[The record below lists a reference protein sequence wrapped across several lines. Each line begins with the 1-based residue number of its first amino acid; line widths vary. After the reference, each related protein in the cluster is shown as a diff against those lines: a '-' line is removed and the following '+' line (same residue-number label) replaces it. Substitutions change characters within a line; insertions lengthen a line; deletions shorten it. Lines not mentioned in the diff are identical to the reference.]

1 MSTRYS
7 DEDYDRAY
15 DPDYDRYG
23 RRADYGT
30 SRNEPY
36 RRSYGRY
43 SEGRESDYDRYGRE
57 GYYGNRYASRYGN
70 DYRYDNDY
78 ARTRG
83 PYARSDYE
91 YERDRYGYGYS
102 EPYLYSGRHPFDYY
116 SGQTYGS
123 RYGRGYRRDY
133 QGRGPEQR
141 GWWDRAGDEVASWFG
156 DEEAERRRRMDELR
170 RQHRGRGPRGYRR
183 SDQRI
188 REDLSDRFTDDPYL
202 DASDIDVLVNNCEVT
217 LSGTV
222 DNRLAKRRA
231 EDIAEWV
238 SGVTNVQNNLRVRTE
253 VWQRA
258 TTTEETTEATN
269 AARTKSAAT

>member
-15 DPDYDRYG
+15 DPDYDGYG

-36 RRSYGRY
+36 RRSYGRH

-57 GYYGNRYASRYGN
+57 GYYGNRYASRYGS
-70 DYRYDNDY
+70 DYRDDY

-83 PYARSDYE
+83 PYAGSGYE
-91 YERDRYGYGYS
+91 YDRDRYGYGYS
-102 EPYLYSGRHPFDYY
+102 EPYLYSGHHPFDYHP
-116 SGQTYGS
+116 GQTYGS

-133 QGRGPEQR
+133 EGRGPEQR
-141 GWWDRAGDEVASWFG
+141 GWWDRASDEVASWFG
-156 DEEAERRRRMDELR
+156 DEEAERRRHMDDLR

-253 VWQRA
+253 GWQRA

-269 AARTKSAAT
+269 AGRTKSAAT